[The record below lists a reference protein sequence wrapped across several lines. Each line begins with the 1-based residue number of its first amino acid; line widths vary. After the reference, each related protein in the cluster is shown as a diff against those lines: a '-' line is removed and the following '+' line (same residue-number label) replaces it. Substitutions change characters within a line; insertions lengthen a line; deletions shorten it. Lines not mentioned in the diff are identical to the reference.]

1 MAELV
6 DALVSDASGVTRGSS
21 SLLSHTNYENKE
33 RKKMKRKA
41 LLLAPVF
48 ALSLASCS
56 SIGVHHEIEEYF
68 VRGFTEADSIQY
80 VNDFKI
86 LQLTD
91 LHLSD
96 KDNQDIHFDF
106 MRRVV
111 TQANP
116 NMIVVTGD
124 LFTFASKGTANRL
137 FTFLDSFSIP
147 WTVAFGNHDEQCF
160 FSVDWMTETLS
171 NWGNNCYFKDLQD
184 DDIPGNCNFAI
195 NIYKDHQVFK
205 QVIVMDTNR
214 YNFNGYWGYD
224 YVKQSQ
230 IDWYK
235 SLVDHTTAQA
245 GGVVKSL
252 MFYHIPLP
260 EIDEAYAAYEKGE
273 ATILPGTGTKEE
285 KTCPPEMNSGLFDV
299 ILEKGSTQG
308 MYFGHDHIND
318 FGIKYKGVDFVYG
331 IKSTDRLYHNQE
343 KLGGRNIIL
352 HEDGSLE
359 YVPINLKY

>member
-1 MAELV
+1 
-6 DALVSDASGVTRGSS
+6 
-21 SLLSHTNYENKE
+21 
-33 RKKMKRKA
+33 MKIKA
-41 LLLAPVF
+41 LLLAPIA
-48 ALSLASCS
+48 ALALTSCS
-56 SIGVHHEIEEYF
+56 SIGVHHDISEY
-68 VRGFTEADSIQY
+68 VVYGYNRYDPKSIQY

-91 LHLSD
+91 IHLSD

-106 MRRVV
+106 MRKVV
-111 TQANP
+111 NEASP

-124 LFTFASKGTANRL
+124 LFTFASKGTAKR
-137 FTFLDSFSIP
+137 FFSFLDSFSLP

-160 FSVDWMTETLS
+160 FSVDWMTETLN
-171 NWGNNCYFKDLQD
+171 NWGSNCYFKDIQD

-195 NIYKDHQVFK
+195 NIYRGTDIFK
-205 QVIVMDTNR
+205 QVIIMDTNR

-224 YVKQSQ
+224 YIKQSQ

-235 SLVDHTTAQA
+235 SLVDKTTEEA
-245 GGVVKSL
+245 GEVVKSL

-273 ATILPGTGTKEE
+273 ATILTGTGTKEE

-308 MYFGHDHIND
+308 MYFGHDHVND

-343 KLGGRNIIL
+343 KLGGRNIVL
-352 HEDGSLE
+352 HTDGSIGYE
-359 YVPINLKY
+359 SIFLKY